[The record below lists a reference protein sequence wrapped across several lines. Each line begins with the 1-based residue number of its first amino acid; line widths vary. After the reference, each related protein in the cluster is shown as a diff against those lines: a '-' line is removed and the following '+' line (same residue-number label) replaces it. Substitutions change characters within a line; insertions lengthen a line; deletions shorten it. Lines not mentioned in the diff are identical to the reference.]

1 MVPSGD
7 LVDLA
12 TAHFDMESRETNMSD
27 QQSRDDFA
35 SKANE
40 SRQGLGGEFVDFL
53 KDNKKWWL
61 APIIVSILGLGLL
74 VLLGGTAAAPFI
86 YTLF

>member
-1 MVPSGD
+1 M
-7 LVDLA
+7 A
-12 TAHFDMESRETNMSD
+12 EQETTSNTEN
-27 QQSRDDFA
+27 DFA
-35 SKANE
+35 AQSTE
-40 SRQGLGGEFVDFL
+40 DRVGLVAEFVDFL

-61 APIIVSILGLGLL
+61 APIIISILGLGLL

>member
-1 MVPSGD
+1 MAEQEPTKE
-7 LVDLA
+7 A
-12 TAHFDMESRETNMSD
+12 EN
-27 QQSRDDFA
+27 DFA
-35 SKANE
+35 AQSTGD
-40 SRQGLGGEFVDFL
+40 RVGIVGEFVDFL

-74 VLLGGTAAAPFI
+74 VMLGGTAAAPFI

>member
-1 MVPSGD
+1 MAEQETTND
-7 LVDLA
+7 
-12 TAHFDMESRETNMSD
+12 REN
-27 QQSRDDFA
+27 DFA
-35 SKANE
+35 AQSTE
-40 SRQGLGGEFVDFL
+40 DRVGLVTEFVDFL

-61 APIIVSILGLGLL
+61 APIIISILGLGLL

>member
-1 MVPSGD
+1 M
-7 LVDLA
+7 A
-12 TAHFDMESRETNMSD
+12 D
-27 QQSRDDFA
+27 QDTDKSNDFA
-35 SKANE
+35 AQST
-40 SRQGLGGEFVDFL
+40 GERTGIVTEFFDFL

>member
-1 MVPSGD
+1 
-7 LVDLA
+7 
-12 TAHFDMESRETNMSD
+12 MSKG
-27 QQSRDDFA
+27 DDFMKDA
-35 SKANE
+35 QAP
-40 SRQGLGGEFVDFL
+40 QGGLVSEFWDFL

-61 APIIVSILGLGLL
+61 APILVAIVGLGLL

>member
-1 MVPSGD
+1 M
-7 LVDLA
+7 A
-12 TAHFDMESRETNMSD
+12 D
-27 QQSRDDFA
+27 QDKKDDFA
-35 SKANE
+35 SQAGGE
-40 SRQGLGGEFVDFL
+40 RTGLGGEFIDFL

-74 VLLGGTAAAPFI
+74 VMLGGTAAAPFI

>member
-1 MVPSGD
+1 MSNDEGKQQENQFAAQAASGERTG
-7 LVDLA
+7 LV
-12 TAHFDMESRETNMSD
+12 
-27 QQSRDDFA
+27 
-35 SKANE
+35 
-40 SRQGLGGEFVDFL
+40 GEFVDFL

-61 APIIVSILGLGLL
+61 APILLSIVGLGLL

>member
-1 MVPSGD
+1 
-7 LVDLA
+7 
-12 TAHFDMESRETNMSD
+12 MSAPD
-27 QQSRDDFA
+27 HRQDSFA
-35 SKANE
+35 SKAGE
-40 SRQGLGGEFVDFL
+40 QRSGLAGEFLAYL

-61 APIIVSILGLGLL
+61 APIILCVLLLGLL